1 MNRIYIIYIYIDIY
15 FLKRSMCVCDETI
28 VKYLEGHFNND
39 FILVVESQ
47 MIFTFLFMFLL
58 CKFSKMNK
66 S

>member
-1 MNRIYIIYIYIDIY
+1 
-15 FLKRSMCVCDETI
+15 MCVCDDTI

-47 MIFTFLFMFLL
+47 KIFTFLFMFLL